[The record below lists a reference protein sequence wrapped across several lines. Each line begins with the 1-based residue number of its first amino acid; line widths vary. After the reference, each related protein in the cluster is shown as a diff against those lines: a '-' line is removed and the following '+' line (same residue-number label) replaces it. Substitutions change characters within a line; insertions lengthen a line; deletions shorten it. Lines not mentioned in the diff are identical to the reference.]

1 MASGVVPLCMGILAE
16 IGDLLVGDV
25 AVSEEIGDVLVLW
38 SVGGVKLVG
47 VEFEPF
53 EELVCRCKS
62 VKVGWRSPTVEWA
75 TEDCCGGI
83 LRGVCVGAFSVGA

>member
-1 MASGVVPLCMGILAE
+1 MASGVVPLGVGILAE

-25 AVSEEIGDVLVLW
+25 AVGEEIGDVLVLW

-62 VKVGWRSPTVEWA
+62 VKVRWRSPTVEWA

-83 LRGVCVGAFSVGA
+83 LRGVCVGVFSVGA